1 VNAEGPADITAE
13 QHSAEQLVAA
23 SRLYRQAVAR
33 SGDAGVAAVLE
44 ELERVLLE
52 VAHGPSRLSAD
63 ELEGVRRRIEDG
75 GLLFRVRVLGSQ
87 VREREKE
94 TGTGEGA
101 GGLV

>member
-1 VNAEGPADITAE
+1 
-13 QHSAEQLVAA
+13 
-23 SRLYRQAVAR
+23 
-33 SGDAGVAAVLE
+33 
-44 ELERVLLE
+44 VLLE

-63 ELEGVRRRIEDG
+63 ELDGVRRRIEEG